1 MDNIYTLLI
10 SSIFVNNV
18 VLIMFLGICP
28 FIGVSKKTS
37 PAFYMG
43 IAVTLIMVCSSF
55 LTWIIYKKILEKLNL
70 EYMWI
75 VIFIFIIALM
85 VQGIEIFIKKK
96 SISLYQKLGIYLPL
110 ITTNCAILGIAFLNI
125 TNEFSLLYAVIN
137 GFGAGIGFMI
147 ALIMMSSI
155 REKLELGN
163 VPEIFKGVPIA
174 FITAAIMSL
183 AFFGFKAFL

>member
-1 MDNIYTLLI
+1 MESIYSLLI

-18 VLIMFLGICP
+18 ILIMFLGICP
-28 FIGVSKKTS
+28 FIGVSKRTS
-37 PAFYMG
+37 SAFYMG
-43 IAVTLIMVCSSF
+43 AAVTLVMVCSSF
-55 LTWIIYKKILEKLNL
+55 LTWLIYIKILQRFNL
-70 EYMWI
+70 EFMWI
-75 VIFIFIIALM
+75 VVFIFFIALM

-96 SISLYQKLGIYLPL
+96 SISLYKMLGIYLPL

-125 TNEFSLLYAVIN
+125 TKGYSLWYAVIN
-137 GFGAGIGFMI
+137 GFGAGIGFTL

-163 VPEIFKGVPIA
+163 VPESFKGIPIA

-183 AFFGFKAFL
+183 AFFGFKAFI